1 MILNQLLNPKPTAYS
16 DMIAEATEAHRM
28 ELPIIER
35 IMRQVIFHSTLDWQ
49 TREQFDAGAIE
60 AYEEYKAS
68 ERFYNAEHKFFL
80 YRFNLSKTDEKLT
93 EAVIK
98 LDRAA
103 AKGTPDR
110 IAKCQA
116 DVEKL
121 RKKKANLSENAELY
135 ERIMLQMSRLYAG
148 EPLNHLESV

>member
-1 MILNQLLNPKPTAYS
+1 MLLNQLLNPKPSAYS
-16 DMIAEATEAHRM
+16 AMIAEATGAHRM
-28 ELPIIER
+28 KLPIIER

-68 ERFYNAEHKFFL
+68 EGFYNAEHKFYF
-80 YRFNLSKTDEKLT
+80 YRFHLSKTDEKLT

-98 LDRAA
+98 LDRAT
-103 AKGTPDR
+103 AKGAPDR

-121 RKKKANLSENAELY
+121 REGKAGLSENTELY

-148 EPLNHLESV
+148 EPLNQFESV

>member
-1 MILNQLLNPKPTAYS
+1 MILNQLLHPKPTAYS

-60 AYEEYKAS
+60 AYEEYKVS

-103 AKGTPDR
+103 AKGAPRPDR
-110 IAKCQA
+110 QVPGGCGKAE
-116 DVEKL
+116 EKESQPL
-121 RKKKANLSENAELY
+121 RKC
-135 ERIMLQMSRLYAG
+135 RI
-148 EPLNHLESV
+148 V